1 VTFHTGRSAGAA
13 TLAAL
18 LTLAPTYAAAQITA
32 YAYVPN
38 TGSANVTVI
47 ETISGTVL
55 GAPIPV
61 GAFPTNSAAMPD
73 GTRVYVTCLNAGT
86 VSVIDLATG
95 TTGTPIVVGTQPFG
109 LAILPN
115 GRKVYVANLGGGGV
129 SVIDT
134 ATNMVV
140 TTITVGTNPAGVAVS
155 PDGSRVYVANNGS
168 NTVSVIDPATDTVIG
183 PPITVGANPGGLVVT
198 PDGQHLYVSNFGG
211 NSVSVVDL
219 ALGSTVT
226 TIPVGL
232 NPAGTAISPDG
243 SQVAVANN
251 TSNSV
256 SRIAT
261 ATNTLLPALSPGG
274 TSARAVS
281 YTPDGQTLY
290 IVNQGSN
297 NVSRVDVASGIV
309 SPTTIPTGNTP
320 DGFGYFMT
328 PPILTTSCAGCGT
341 LSIASDADL
350 TALGVRSFVIF
361 NSGVLSLNGDWT
373 TSRNVSLLANHGA
386 IDTHGFNAT
395 ISGDVVNGGAL
406 TKTGAGTLTL
416 AGAATHGGGTI
427 LLQGTLIVNGS
438 HLSAITV
445 QNATLGGNGAVG
457 IVNVAALGTISP
469 GVGGPG
475 ILHAGDVVL
484 NGSAF
489 VAQINGPVAGTGYD
503 RLEVSGTATL
513 NNPTLTVQPGYVPA
527 PGAVFTIL
535 THATGTFAGLPDNA
549 IINAGGV
556 HLRLSYHGG
565 GGSDV
570 TLTNDAPPTVAG
582 LTNQTIVAGG
592 TLGPIAFTVA
602 DDVTPAASLV
612 VSATSSNHALLPDAD
627 ILFGGSG
634 GARTLTATPV
644 PGASGVTTITVS
656 VSDALGQVGTQQ
668 FTLTVT
674 PLPVYYLA
682 EGATG
687 GFFSTDL
694 LLANP
699 NSVSAPIV
707 VTFFKD
713 DGTTV
718 VQNRTL
724 PATSRT
730 TVRVNEIAGLEA
742 AAFSASVSSTDG
754 VPLIVERTMWWD
766 PSGYGAHT
774 EKASPAAA
782 AQWYF
787 AEGSQGFFHT
797 FFLLLNPHAVDTIAH
812 VTYFL
817 ESGPA
822 VQRDYTVPATSR
834 RTIDAGSEAALIN
847 QSFGALI
854 TFDLP
859 GMAERAMY
867 FGTTPLFSGGH
878 ASSGVTAPNASWFFA
893 EGATGTFFDTFLLI
907 ANPNDANANVT
918 ITYLPDNGVPIPKT
932 HLVAGHQRLTINIAT
947 EDPALASAAMS
958 AQVTSDQPVIAERSQ
973 YWPRP
978 AWYESHNSAGETA
991 MGTKWGLA
999 EGRVGGTNH
1008 AQTYILIAN
1017 PGTLP
1022 ADITAT
1028 FLRADGTTLVKT
1040 FQVQPTSRFNIA
1052 VTGPGSNV
1060 PELADESFGAVI
1072 ASTQPV
1078 IVERS
1083 LYTDAGSVIWA
1094 AGTNATA
1101 TRLP

>member
-1 VTFHTGRSAGAA
+1 VKLNTGRTASAAVFS
-13 TLAAL
+13 AL
-18 LTLAPTYAAAQITA
+18 LALIPTYAAAQITA

-38 TGSANVTVI
+38 TGSNNVTVI

-55 GAPIPV
+55 GPPIGV
-61 GAFPTNSAAMPD
+61 GTHPLTTAAMPD
-73 GTRVYVTCLNAGT
+73 GTRVYVANLISGT

-95 TTGTPIVVGTQPFG
+95 TTGTPITVGTHPFG
-109 LAILPN
+109 MAILPD
-115 GRKVYVANLGGGGV
+115 GRKLYVANLGSASV

-134 ATNMVV
+134 ATNTVV
-140 TTITVGTNPAGVAVS
+140 TTIATAQPGGVAVS
-155 PDGSRVYVANNGS
+155 PDGSRVYVTNNVGAG
-168 NTVSVIDPATDTVIG
+168 TVSVIDPATDTVIG
-183 PPITVGANPGGLVVT
+183 SPIAVGNGPAGIAVT
-198 PDGQHLYVSNFGG
+198 PNGQRLYVSNFGG
-211 NSVSVVDL
+211 GSVSVVSP
-219 ALGSTVT
+219 ALGSIIA
-226 TIPVGL
+226 TIPVAGS
-232 NPAGTAISPDG
+232 PVGTAISPDG
-243 SQVAVANN
+243 SQVAVAEMS
-251 TSNSV
+251 TV

-261 ATNTLLPALSPGG
+261 ATNTALLPPLTVG
-274 TSARAVS
+274 TVPRGASF
-281 YTPDGQTLY
+281 TPDGQTLY
-290 IVNQGSN
+290 VINMGSN
-297 NVSRVDVASGIV
+297 NVSLVDVASGTV
-309 SPTTIPTGNTP
+309 SPTTIPTGAAP
-320 DGFGYFMT
+320 DGLGDFMT
-328 PPILTTSCAGCGT
+328 PPILTTACTGCGA
-341 LSIASDADL
+341 LSITSDADL
-350 TALGVRSFVIF
+350 TPLGVRQFVIF
-361 NSGVLSLNGDWT
+361 NSGVLSLNGNWT
-373 TSRNVSLLANHGA
+373 TTRNISLLANHGT
-386 IDTHGFNAT
+386 IDTHGFNAS
-395 ISGDVVNGGAL
+395 ISGNIVNLGVL

-416 AGAATHGGGTI
+416 TGTATHGGGTT
-427 LLQGTLIVNGS
+427 LTQGTLIVNGS
-438 HLSAITV
+438 HIPSITV
-445 QNATLGGNGAVG
+445 AGGTLGGNGTAGV
-457 IVNVAALGTISP
+457 VDVAPVGTISP
-469 GVGGPG
+469 GDGGPG
-475 ILHAGDVVL
+475 ILHAAAAFL
-484 NGSAF
+484 TGSTF

-503 RLEVSGTATL
+503 RLDVSGTATL
-513 NNPTLTVQPGYVPA
+513 NNATLTLQVGYVPT
-527 PGAVFTIL
+527 PGTVFTIL
-535 THATGTFAGLPDNA
+535 THATGTFFGLPEGA
-549 IINAGGV
+549 VINAGGV
-556 HLRLSYHGG
+556 RLRLSYHGG
-565 GGSDV
+565 AGSDV
-570 TLTNDAPPTVAG
+570 TLTYDLPPTVAG
-582 LTNQTIVAGG
+582 LTDQTIFAGSAA
-592 TLGPIAFTVA
+592 GPLAFTVA
-602 DDVTPAASLV
+602 DDVTPAGSLV

-627 ILFGGSG
+627 IVFGGTG

-644 PGASGVTTITVS
+644 PGASGATTITVS
-656 VSDALGQVGTQQ
+656 VSDALGQIDTQQ

-699 NSVSAPIV
+699 NSVPAPV
-707 VTFFKD
+707 VITFFKD

-718 VQNRTL
+718 VQNKTL
-724 PATSRT
+724 PATSRST
-730 TVRVNEIAGLEA
+730 ISVGNIAGLA
-742 AAFSASVSSTDG
+742 GASFSTSVTSTDG
-754 VPLIVERTMWWD
+754 LSLIVERTMWWD
-766 PSGYGAHT
+766 ASGYGAHT

-797 FFLLLNPHAVDTIAH
+797 YFLLLNPHAVDTIAH

-822 VQRDYTVPATSR
+822 VQRDYTVAATSR
-834 RTIDAGSEAALIN
+834 RTIDAASEAALIN

-878 ASSGVTAPNASWFFA
+878 ASSGVTAPSTTWLFA
-893 EGATGTFFDTFLLI
+893 EGATGMFFDTFLLI

-918 ITYLPDNGVPIPKT
+918 ITYLPDSGVPIPKT

-991 MGTKWGLA
+991 VGTKWGLA
-999 EGRVGGTNH
+999 EGRVGGANH

-1017 PGTLP
+1017 PGTQP

-1028 FLRADGTTLVKT
+1028 FLRADGTTLVKN
-1040 FQVQPTSRFNIA
+1040 FQVPPTSRFNIG
-1052 VTGPGSNV
+1052 VTGPGSQV
-1060 PELADESFGAVI
+1060 PELTDESFGTVI

-1083 LYTDAGSVIWA
+1083 FYADAGGVIWA